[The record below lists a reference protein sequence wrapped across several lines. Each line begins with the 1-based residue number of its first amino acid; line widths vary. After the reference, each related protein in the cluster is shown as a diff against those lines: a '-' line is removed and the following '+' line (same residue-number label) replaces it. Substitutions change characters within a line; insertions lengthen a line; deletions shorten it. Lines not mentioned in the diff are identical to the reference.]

1 MIEIGKV
8 NNLIFFRENTSGF
21 YLRDDE
27 SGEEV
32 FMPPAMAPVK
42 MEHGKAIDVFV
53 YLDTTG
59 SKIAT
64 SQVPFACVGEY
75 AVLEA
80 INVQDFGAFFDWGI
94 EKDLLVPGNEQKIK
108 VRRYETYVVRIC
120 LEEGT
125 DRIFGTTKL
134 GQFIESSEFDIAEGD
149 TVPIIVA
156 QETDLGFRV
165 VVNKKFIGMIY
176 HSEIY
181 SKIRIGKQCNAVV
194 TKLREDGLVDL
205 SLQAV
210 GVQNLLDSKGKVLE
224 MLEKRGGKSPL
235 HDKSSPDAI
244 KRALGMSKKSFKS
257 AIGMLYK
264 DKKII
269 ITKEGIELDQKD

>member
-8 NNLIFFRENTSGF
+8 NKLVFFNENTSGY
-21 YLRDDE
+21 YLRDSDSE
-27 SGEEV
+27 AEV

-42 MEHGKAIDVFV
+42 MEPGKSYDVFV

-59 SKIAT
+59 SMIAT
-64 SQVPFACVGEY
+64 AQIPFACVGEF

-80 INVQDFGAFFDWGI
+80 IDVQDFGAFFDWGI

-125 DRIFGTTKL
+125 NRIYGTTKL
-134 GQFIESSEFDIAEGD
+134 GQYIESSEFDIVPGD
-149 TVPIIVA
+149 TVSIIVA
-156 QETDLGFRV
+156 QETDLGYRV

-176 HSEIY
+176 HSEVFT
-181 SKIRIGKQCNAVV
+181 KIRIGSQREAVV
-194 TKLREDGLVDL
+194 KKLRDDGLVDL
-205 SLQAV
+205 SLQSL
-210 GVQNLLDSKGKVLE
+210 GINNLLDSKGKILE

-235 HDKSSPDAI
+235 NDKSSPDAI

-269 ITKEGIELDQKD
+269 ISKEGIELLKK